1 MSRHM
6 AIVVCFAIVLMSYR
20 HVTGQ
25 AHDVAKLDKRLTS
38 IKSFV
43 DREIIDIRFQISEL
57 KMTVEQMVVDQ
68 RNASAGSNIG
78 GPFPDYG
85 QGMAGVNQKQI
96 TDLKNKLN
104 AHENRLNR
112 LFSTVNEI
120 HEVKNSSKRTA
131 KADIEK
137 KCDDRFNALQKKFEE
152 TAAAM
157 MKGYNELKSHVNVK
171 VSLFDQIHNLSQSV
185 ISEQNKLSTRIDQT
199 DANIIRLDGEVNKL
213 EVNEMVEKKER
224 NEIIKNL
231 KDELLQL
238 NAGVKTKFD
247 DRVNAL
253 QNRFEESTTANLA
266 VYKDLES
273 QISVQLKDLSKSLIT
288 EQNKLSVR
296 INQSDANIVRLKD
309 GLNTLDDFSR
319 AIEGLK
325 RRTDKCCIDCGDPT
339 PEHGTVNTTVTKYGT
354 VVKISCNH
362 GYVLSGEN
370 IVKCNADSVW
380 SDSATCNPYDCGDP
394 TPDHG
399 TVNTTVTTYGTV
411 VKVSCN
417 HGYVL
422 SGENIV
428 KCNADSVWSHSATCN
443 PYDCGSAAPE
453 NGVASAPNGTTYQKQ
468 AIVQCNAGYR
478 LNGSSVIECNATGWN
493 DSVSCVIQRDC
504 KDWYTSGFRD
514 TGIYTIYPNPG
525 VIFQVRCDMETDG
538 GGWTVIQR
546 RVSASDFYKSW
557 AEYKA
562 GFGDEQNFWLG
573 NEKIF
578 ALTGSGDYRLRVDLT
593 RVGGE
598 TRFASYK
605 QFAVSGENDLYRLTI
620 ADYSGTAGDSLSDSN
635 NKAFSAKDRDYDL
648 YSINC
653 AKLLRSAWW
662 FNACGYADLNGSYGG
677 DRNVEGLV
685 SGLIWYHWLG
695 MDESLASSEMK
706 IRRR

>member
-96 TDLKNKLN
+96 TDLKIKLN

-120 HEVKNSSKRTA
+120 HVVKNSSKRTA

-199 DANIIRLDGEVNKL
+199 DANIIRLEGEVNKL

-247 DRVNAL
+247 DRVKAL

-273 QISVQLKDLSKSLIT
+273 QISVQLKDLSKSLIA

-309 GLNTLDDFSR
+309 GLNTLDGFSR

-380 SDSATCNPYDCGDP
+380 SDSATCNPYDCG
-394 TPDHG
+394 
-399 TVNTTVTTYGTV
+399 
-411 VKVSCN
+411 
-417 HGYVL
+417 
-422 SGENIV
+422 
-428 KCNADSVWSHSATCN
+428 
-443 PYDCGSAAPE
+443 SAAPE
-453 NGVASAPNGTTYQKQ
+453 NGVATAPNGTTYQKQ

-525 VIFQVRCDMETDG
+525 VIFQVRCDMEIDG

-578 ALTGSGDYRLRVDLT
+578 ALTGSGDYRLRVDL

-598 TRFASYK
+598 TRFASYQ
-605 QFAVSGENDLYRLTI
+605 QFAVAGENDLYRLTI
-620 ADYSGTAGDSLSDSN
+620 ADYSGTAGDSMSDSN
-635 NKAFSAKDRDYDL
+635 NKAFSAKDRDNT
-648 YSINC
+648 YSSNC

-662 FNACGYADLNGSYGG
+662 FNACGSSDLNGSYGG
-677 DRNVEGLV
+677 DRNVRGFV
-685 SGLIWYHWLG
+685 SGLIWYDWLG
-695 MDESLASSEMK
+695 YEKSLSSSEMK

>member
-1 MSRHM
+1 M
-6 AIVVCFAIVLMSYR
+6 ASVVCFVIVLMTSR

-25 AHDVAKLDKRLTS
+25 VHDVAQLDKRLTS

-43 DREIIDIRFQISEL
+43 DRDISDIRFQIFEL
-57 KMTVEQMVVDQ
+57 KMTVEQMVVDH
-68 RNASAGSNIG
+68 RNASDGSITG
-78 GPFPDYG
+78 GPFLNYG
-85 QGMAGVNQKQI
+85 QGMAGVNQKEI

-104 AHENRLNR
+104 EHENRLNR
-112 LFSTVNEI
+112 LFSTVNDI
-120 HEVKNSSKRTA
+120 HEVKNSSPKRTA
-131 KADIEK
+131 KTDVEI
-137 KCDDRFNALQKKFEE
+137 KCDDRFSTLKKKFEE

-185 ISEQNKLSTRIDQT
+185 ISEQYKLSARIDQA

-213 EVNEMVEKKER
+213 EVNELVEKKER
-224 NEIIKNL
+224 NKIIKNL

-238 NAGVKTKFD
+238 NAGIKTKCD

-266 VYKDLES
+266 VYKDLET

-296 INQSDANIVRLKD
+296 MNQADENIVRLNG
-309 GLNTLDDFSR
+309 GLNKLDGFSR

-325 RRTDKCCIDCGDPT
+325 TRTDKCCIDCGDPT
-339 PEHGTVNTTVTKYGT
+339 PDHGTVNTTVTKYGT

-380 SDSATCNPYDCGDP
+380 S
-394 TPDHG
+394 
-399 TVNTTVTTYGTV
+399 
-411 VKVSCN
+411 
-417 HGYVL
+417 
-422 SGENIV
+422 E
-428 KCNADSVWSHSATCN
+428 SATCN
-443 PYDCGSAAPE
+443 PYDCGSSAPK
-453 NGVASAPNGTTYQKQ
+453 NGVATAPNGTTYQKQ
-468 AIVQCNAGYR
+468 ATVKCNPGYT
-478 LNGSSVIECNATGWN
+478 LKGSSVIECNATGWN
-493 DSVSCVIQRDC
+493 DSVSCVIQHDC
-504 KDWYTSGFRD
+504 QDWYTLGFRD
-514 TGIYTIYPNPG
+514 TRVYTIYPSPG
-525 VIFQVRCDMETDG
+525 LTLQVMCDMKTDG

-593 RVGGE
+593 AVGGE
-598 TRFASYK
+598 TAYASY
-605 QFAVSGENDLYRLTI
+605 QLFAVAGENDLYRLSV
-620 ADYSGTAGDSLSDSN
+620 ANYSGTAGDSMSYSN
-635 NKAFSAKDRDYDL
+635 NMALTVKDRDNDL
-648 YSINC
+648 YFENC
-653 AKLLRSAWW
+653 ATHLKSAWW
-662 FNACGYADLNGSYGG
+662 YHSCSISDLNGPYGG
-677 DRNVEGLV
+677 DNTGGYERGLR
-685 SGLIWYHWLG
+685 WYTWLG
-695 MDESLASSEMK
+695 SGYSKASSEMK

>member
-380 SDSATCNPYDCGDP
+380 SDSATCNPYDCG
-394 TPDHG
+394 
-399 TVNTTVTTYGTV
+399 
-411 VKVSCN
+411 
-417 HGYVL
+417 
-422 SGENIV
+422 
-428 KCNADSVWSHSATCN
+428 
-443 PYDCGSAAPE
+443 SAAPE